1 MTLSWK
7 LSLIVLLFVP
17 IIFFTG
23 TLSEKGVKEKKGGNI
38 SQESG
43 RILIESVEN
52 IRTVVALGRE
62 QYVLKEMSKLYK
74 KGYHKNLLKLHLRA
88 IFYSVA
94 NTTNLFLQITTFA
107 FGWELMKNDGLKTS
121 DLYKCYS
128 MLTLS
133 FMVLGRSFSQIPD
146 QTQAHKSTKETFKII
161 DRVSKIDSMSEE
173 GLKPDKIIG
182 DIEFKNVD
190 FSYAGTPAI
199 KILQNFSLSIKN
211 GETNAFV
218 GQSGC
223 GKSTTITLLL
233 RFYDVSAG
241 IIELDGINIKNLNI
255 QWLRKQI
262 GLVSQEPV
270 LYDYKIKENIMD
282 GNLDRDDISL
292 DEVIQAAK
300 DSNIHSRIENL
311 PENYDTKVGVKGG
324 QLSGGEKQ
332 RIAIARAMIRKP
344 AILLLDEATSA
355 LDTESEK
362 IVQDALDK
370 AQLGRTCIVIAHRL
384 STIENSDKIC
394 VIEKGFVAEEGTH
407 EELMDFMGLYF
418 ILQNPILSRRGSR
431 RGSRL
436 GSRRGSILSLN
447 RRRGS
452 KQPKESDLSKQPP
465 QN

>member
-1 MTLSWK
+1 
-7 LSLIVLLFVP
+7 
-17 IIFFTG
+17 
-23 TLSEKGVKEKKGGNI
+23 
-38 SQESG
+38 
-43 RILIESVEN
+43 
-52 IRTVVALGRE
+52 
-62 QYVLKEMSKLYK
+62 MSKLYK

-133 FMVLGRSFSQIPD
+133 FMFLGRSFSQIPD

-190 FSYAGTPAI
+190 FSYAGTPGI

-262 GLVSQEPV
+262 GLVSQEPI
-270 LYDYKIKENIMD
+270 LYDYTIKENIMD
-282 GNLDRDDISL
+282 GNLDRDN
-292 DEVIQAAK
+292 VK
-300 DSNIHSRIENL
+300 HS
-311 PENYDTKVGVKGG
+311 
-324 QLSGGEKQ
+324 
-332 RIAIARAMIRKP
+332 
-344 AILLLDEATSA
+344 
-355 LDTESEK
+355 
-362 IVQDALDK
+362 
-370 AQLGRTCIVIAHRL
+370 
-384 STIENSDKIC
+384 
-394 VIEKGFVAEEGTH
+394 F
-407 EELMDFMGLYF
+407 F
-418 ILQNPILSRRGSR
+418 
-431 RGSRL
+431 
-436 GSRRGSILSLN
+436 
-447 RRRGS
+447 
-452 KQPKESDLSKQPP
+452 
-465 QN
+465 